1 MKVTKLLLGLS
12 FTSAL
17 AAAGGSAYL
26 YQQTQTLKF
35 NNQELESNLL
45 QLREQNAALKHQA
58 DQADSF
64 KQEIERLHDQ
74 IKDLLSQRNT
84 LKNEVDAESAKA
96 TGLQQEIEKIDSEKR
111 ELEAKLNLTQAAQ
124 AAAVDETAPP
134 PEPALP
140 TADSVPSLDLP
151 RSFVPSS
158 TPEPQPEPVKPV
170 SVLAESLPG
179 IPVEEEPEPPAPKKQ
194 MPPKAEVKAEP
205 EEEPKKAETKKVEP
219 EVIPTPAASEKV
231 EAKKEEAKT
240 APVIRPAEDT
250 RPQQVLSVNR
260 QFNFVVVNV
269 GLRDKIKIGDVLRV
283 EDKGKLIGKIQ
294 VEKLYDNFSAC
305 AIMEEIKPAQIHE
318 GDPIHIG

>member
-1 MKVTKLLLGLS
+1 MKVAKLLLGLS

-17 AAAGGSAYL
+17 AAAGGSFYL
-26 YQQTQTLKF
+26 YQQTQTLKL
-35 NNQELESNLL
+35 NNRELESNLV
-45 QLREQNAALKHQA
+45 QLREKNVALKHQA

-96 TGLQQEIEKIDSEKR
+96 TGLQQEIEKIDAEKR
-111 ELEAKLNLTQAAQ
+111 ELEAKLNLTHATQ
-124 AAAVDETAPP
+124 AAAVDEAVPSP
-134 PEPALP
+134 VPALP
-140 TADSVPSLDLP
+140 TADSVPPLDLP
-151 RSFVPSS
+151 RGFVPSS
-158 TPEPQPEPVKPV
+158 TPESQPEPVKPV
-170 SVLAESLPG
+170 PVFAESLPG
-179 IPVEEEPEPPAPKKQ
+179 IPVEEEPAPPPAPREQ
-194 MPPKAEVKAEP
+194 TPPKAKVKVEP
-205 EEEPKKAETKKVEP
+205 KKELKKAET
-219 EVIPTPAASEKV
+219 EKV
-231 EAKKEEAKT
+231 EAKKDEAET